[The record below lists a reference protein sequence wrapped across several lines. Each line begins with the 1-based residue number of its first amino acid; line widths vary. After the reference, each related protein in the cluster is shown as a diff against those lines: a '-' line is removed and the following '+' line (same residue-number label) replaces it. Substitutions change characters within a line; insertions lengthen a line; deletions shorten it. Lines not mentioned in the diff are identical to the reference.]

1 VQSKAAEAIE
11 DHALEAV
18 PLDQRHSWVPMAWNS
33 TGAVT
38 TLVQL
43 FVGAITCFVAGI
55 QLALTAG
62 LVATLIG
69 TAIGWACGHI
79 AYKTGL
85 SSTVMSRQYGFGRP
99 GSAIFSAIFAFVI
112 IGFLALEN
120 ALLFKGVLFFAQVPE
135 TWPVRIGVYGIM
147 TIAWIVLTAFGFKL
161 VSRASSV
168 IMTLFLLI
176 LAWMLW
182 KVAGMSSGS
191 QSDLL
196 TFPTQFPSDFLARLG
211 ATTTASK
218 FFFCI
223 NTVMGGAGA
232 LALFSADQSRYARSS
247 RDSAIASLM
256 GSIALCVVIVAVGG
270 LIMHAGMPA
279 LVKYYATTGGLSETA
294 ANETALQSP
303 DSIAAAFVIIGGG
316 LGTILMVLANS
327 KVQVVN
333 TYVASLSLANLFD
346 VVKLRISRLAC
357 VVIANVLGLIMLS
370 GDILKRVAG
379 LLNIFGVATTALAAV
394 MIADYYFVRRFLP
407 RDGRPDRMNWAG
419 VISATIAVS
428 LAHWSLA
435 KLFPLEFA
443 TTFVIT
449 TILYPILRFW
459 AFRPAAGCREVS
471 VWGS

>member
-1 VQSKAAEAIE
+1 VQSKTAEAIE
-11 DHALEAV
+11 DHALEVV
-18 PLDQRHSWVPMAWNS
+18 PLDQRHSWVPMAWNA

-62 LVATLIG
+62 VVATAIG
-69 TAIGWACGHI
+69 TATGWACGHI

-99 GSAIFSAIFAFVI
+99 GSAIFSAIVAFVI

-120 ALLFKGVLFFAQVPE
+120 TLLFKGVLFFAQVPE
-135 TWPVRIGVYGIM
+135 TWPVRIVAYGIM
-147 TIAWIVLTAFGFKL
+147 TIAWITLTAFGFKL

-182 KVAGMSSGS
+182 KVVGMNRGS
-191 QSDLL
+191 PSDLL
-196 TFPTQFPSDFLARLG
+196 TFPTQFSSDFLVKLG
-211 ATTTASK
+211 VTTTASK

-223 NTVMGGAGA
+223 NTMMGGAGA

-247 RDSAIASLM
+247 KDSVIASFL
-256 GSIALCVVIVAVGG
+256 GSIALCVIIVAVGG

-279 LVKYYATTGGLSETA
+279 LIKYYATTGGLSQA
-294 ANETALQSP
+294 AAYKTALQSP

-316 LGTILMVLANS
+316 LGTLLMVLANS

-346 VVKLRISRLAC
+346 VVNLRMSRLAC

-370 GDILKRVAG
+370 GDILERIAG
-379 LLNIFGVATTALAAV
+379 LLNVFAVATTALAAV
-394 MIADYYFVRRFLP
+394 MIADYYFVRRLLP
-407 RDGRPDRMNWAG
+407 FEEDPDRMNWAG
-419 VISATIAVS
+419 AISATIAVL
-428 LAHWSLA
+428 LAHWPLA
-435 KLFPLEFA
+435 KMFPLEFA
-443 TTFVIT
+443 STFVIT
-449 TILYPILRFW
+449 VILYPILRFW
-459 AFRPAAGCREVS
+459 AFRPQPVVAR
-471 VWGS
+471 